1 MFAVQKLRH
10 YMRAHIVRVISKANS
25 IKYIL
30 YIKARFKWTTS
41 KVGYHLRAIWPYL
54 RAIEIR

>member
-10 YMRAHIVRVISKANS
+10 YMQAPTVRVISKANP

-30 YIKARFKWTTS
+30 SRLVMSGWLAKWA
-41 KVGYHLRAIWPYL
+41 VIL
-54 RAIEIR
+54 EQ